1 MLFKRNRI
9 LFIAPIDVNRILFEL
24 SGIIH
29 CMNAEMPYFLL
40 YSLGFMSFVN
50 SLRIFLSLLLVFVSL
65 KPGLSMQVMR
75 PVVATLQVPVT
86 DLYDYLCANSQAYS
100 SYAKFL

>member
-1 MLFKRNRI
+1 M

-29 CMNAEMPYFLL
+29 CMNAEMPYLLL
-40 YSLGFMSFVN
+40 YSLGFISFVN

-65 KPGLSMQVMR
+65 KPGVSMQVID
-75 PVVATLQVPVT
+75 PVVAVLHVPVT
-86 DLYDYLCANSQAYS
+86 DLYDYLCKNSQAYS
-100 SYAKFL
+100 S